1 MLIKLH
7 INLKLVVLI
16 RLFSVYLVSNHPEM
30 ENKLVTNIYDLI
42 LLIIL
47 ILISVVNVY
56 FVVKVLVL
64 YVQRSDE

>member
-16 RLFSVYLVSNHPEM
+16 RLFSIYLVSNHLEM
-30 ENKLVTNIYDLI
+30 ENKLVTNIYDLL

-47 ILISVVNVY
+47 IFISVVNVY

-64 YVQRSDE
+64 YIQRSDE